1 MDSLVSVC
9 LSGRSLGG
17 APFMQEQTL
26 FDIHPGVSSG
36 NKRTEGTAYQD
47 QAIGEHLAKLGAIT
61 DQQLR

>member
-1 MDSLVSVC
+1 
-9 LSGRSLGG
+9 
-17 APFMQEQTL
+17 MQEQTL

-61 DQQLR
+61 DQKLR